1 MNRNSQTAS
10 DIPATRRGEVPKSV
24 LIIED
29 EKLVAWD
36 IEQILRENGYCDI
49 VHAAS
54 LNGTRDL
61 MQSSA
66 HHIGLAILDL
76 KLEDGDATDL
86 IDEFSA
92 CGIAVVVITGYS
104 GFTHARVPV
113 IHKPFETKKLLEAVL
128 ASLKQGKNQASDA
141 THGDENDNNHKDQAK
156 TARRT
161 ISP

>member
-10 DIPATRRGEVPKSV
+10 HIPATKRGEVPKTV

-29 EKLVAWD
+29 EILVAWD

-49 VHAAS
+49 IHAAS
-54 LNGTRDL
+54 LKDTRDL

-66 HHIGLAILDL
+66 HHIALAILDL

-86 IDEFSA
+86 IDEFSE

-113 IHKPFETKKLLEAVL
+113 IHKPFETKNLLEAVL
-128 ASLKQGKNQASDA
+128 ASLKQKKNQASDA
-141 THGDENDNNHKDQAK
+141 THGDENDNNHQEQAQ